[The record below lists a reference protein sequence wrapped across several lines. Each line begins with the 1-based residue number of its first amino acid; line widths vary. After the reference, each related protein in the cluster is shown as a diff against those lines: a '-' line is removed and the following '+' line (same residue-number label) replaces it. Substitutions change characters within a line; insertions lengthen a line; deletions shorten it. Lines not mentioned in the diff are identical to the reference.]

1 VTAQAEGLDD
11 PLLLTTDY
19 RSASALAYTLD
30 NPQVLAISGRLD
42 QFDFW
47 YDAPV
52 LEGRDAVLLGETWHP
67 ICPTHLAMFDR
78 VDPPETVEVRRLGR
92 VLQTYQ
98 IVRGYGFK
106 AGPVGYPLSPEY
118 PLAFTGDGQQCL
130 PE

>member
-1 VTAQAEGLDD
+1 ARTLDD

-19 RSASALAYTLD
+19 RSASALAYSLGD
-30 NPQVLAISGRLD
+30 SSVLAISGRLD

-47 YDAPV
+47 YKAPR

-67 ICPTHLAMFDR
+67 ICPAHLALFER
-78 VDPPETVEVRRLGR
+78 TSPPETFAVRRFGR

-106 AGPVGYPLSPEY
+106 AGPEGYPLSPDY
-118 PLAFTGDGQQCL
+118 PLTFTSNGEQCQ
-130 PE
+130 